1 MRSNGKIYSTTESKN
16 NRWLTS
22 LHKAFIPEGLIKS
35 SQNAVNGLFKEHD
48 IQGEII
54 QQSPKWAQF
63 TIISL
68 IGTATF
74 AISWLA
80 IAKTDE
86 VVTVTGKLEPLGS
99 VRVVQMPLGGI
110 ASEILVQDGDE
121 VKAGQVVMRLDAET
135 TQQRLNSLHESQ
147 RLKTLQLSLKEIE
160 LEQYLLI
167 NTEEESMITKNLELQ
182 ETIVDRFNTLNKQGG
197 ASEIQYLQQKNRSL
211 ELEGKLKQVR
221 VERLRQ

>member
-1 MRSNGKIYSTTESKN
+1 M
-16 NRWLTS
+16 
-22 LHKAFIPEGLIKS
+22 
-35 SQNAVNGLFKEHD
+35 
-48 IQGEII
+48 
-54 QQSPKWAQF
+54 
-63 TIISL
+63 

-135 TQQRLNSLHESQ
+135 TQQRLNSLQESQ

-221 VERLRQ
+221 VERLRQQAFQQQQIKQLKAELEELNARITESNVNLRYQVLSARGWVYSISHVAVDM